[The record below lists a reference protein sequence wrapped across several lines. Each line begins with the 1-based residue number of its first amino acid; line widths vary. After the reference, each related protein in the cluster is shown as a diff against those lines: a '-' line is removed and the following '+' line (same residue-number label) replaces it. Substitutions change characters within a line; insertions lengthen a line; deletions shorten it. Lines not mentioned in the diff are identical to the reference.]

1 MSFSQASLQNVNNV
15 VILNAVVY
23 EALLWYQ
30 PEIIVSSNGTAGRMS
45 EN

>member
-15 VILNAVVY
+15 LILNAAVY
-23 EALLWYQ
+23 DALLWYQ
-30 PEIIVSSNGTAGRMS
+30 PEIIVSSNGIAGRTS